1 MYPGERNFKMKAFF
15 ALLCMTFFAV
25 AGAEED
31 EKDHET
37 FENGFN
43 DLDSNKVSGSFVLGY
58 LQSTY

>member
-1 MYPGERNFKMKAFF
+1 MKAFF